1 MIWLTNL
8 QWNTAGDSSLSSLQ
22 KRRQALV
29 LHDME
34 WRGGGGVSF
43 TPSGEIARRLEQVK
57 WLSEF
62 WAFLTWVLLGVG
74 YIKEEINKGGSRVA
88 FVCVNSGKLVSLINV
103 DNCK

>member
-1 MIWLTNL
+1 MLANL
-8 QWNTAGDSSLSSLQ
+8 QWYTAGVSSLSSLQ

-34 WRGGGGVSF
+34 WEGVSF
-43 TPSGEIARRLEQVK
+43 TPSWEIARRLEQVK

-88 FVCVNSGKLVSLINV
+88 FVCVKSEKLVSLINV